1 MAKGEATFVKQK
13 GRKIKTKVKR
23 PNSINNL
30 KVKQKYNKDGTLK
43 KTVTK
48 FRGKRT
54 VVKPKKEKR
63 KMKRLIKKGVIS
75 AKEYNKRRSR
85 DTPLPK
91 SDW

>member
-13 GRKIKTKVKR
+13 GRKIKTKVQRNKSR
-23 PNSINNL
+23 NNL
-30 KVKQKYNKDGTLK
+30 KVKQKFNKDGTLK

-54 VVKPKKEKR
+54 VTKPKR
-63 KMKRLIKKGVIS
+63 K
-75 AKEYNKRRSR
+75 NKRRSR